1 MKIGIIGAGNLGKAI
16 IDCMQKNNIP
26 IMATGRTPSTYRN
39 TEITADNKKLA
50 EESGIIILAVK
61 PNTMEEVLKEIKTH
75 TKDKLIITFAA
86 GLKISFYEKRTA
98 SDARIVRAMTNLAIK
113 NQKGMSAYILSGTCT
128 EQDKNTT
135 EKLLSY
141 LGKHTEVEQ
150 EDMLDVITGVSG
162 SAIAYFIKIMDI
174 FRQSAA
180 KHGIPKNQAKEIIME
195 TVKGS
200 LSLMENT
207 GQNSNQL
214 ISSIASKGGTT
225 EQGLKELKE
234 RDLEN
239 ILSSTIEKTIE
250 KCRQV
255 GDNYD

>member
-16 IDCMQKNNIP
+16 IDCMQKNNQELT
-26 IMATGRTPSTYRN
+26 ASSRTPSTYRN
-39 TEITADNKKLA
+39 IDITANNKKLA
-50 EESGIIILAVK
+50 EESDIIILTVK
-61 PNTMEEVLKEIKTH
+61 PNTMQEVLNEIKTH
-75 TKDKLIITFAA
+75 TKDKLIMTFAA

-98 SDARIVRAMTNLAIK
+98 PQARIVRVMTNLAIK
-113 NQKGMSAYILSGTCT
+113 NQKGMSAYTLSKTCT
-128 EQDKNTT
+128 GQDRNTT

-150 EDMLDVITGVSG
+150 EDMLDIITGVSG

-174 FRQSAA
+174 FRESAA
-180 KHGIPKNQAKEIIME
+180 KHGIPKKQAKEIIME

-207 GQNSNQL
+207 DQNSNQL

-225 EQGLKELKE
+225 EQGH
-234 RDLEN
+234 RA
-239 ILSSTIEKTIE
+239 
-250 KCRQV
+250 
-255 GDNYD
+255 